1 MRDRA
6 HAKQRI
12 VLQIA
17 LHAGELAERPLVGG
31 PAVGQQ
37 FAFQHDLRIRGHHHV
52 HGLGAYEMR
61 GLAAQASRNLHF
73 VQPGR
78 GFIGGRHVL
87 ERMHAD
93 RDRHGERLFALVG
106 PGVVTAQVGG
116 REEINGHFPPRAKHQ
131 PVASG
136 IRSELGIIGEGNA
149 AGNVGCAVLFMHE
162 RDRQRREVDVV
173 ARRHNFLAW
182 RIVHEHRR

>member
-37 FAFQHDLRIRGHHHV
+37 FAFQHDLGIRGYHDV
-52 HGLGAYEMR
+52 YGLGAHEVR
-61 GLAAQASRNLHF
+61 GLAAQASRDLHF

-78 GFIGGRHVL
+78 GFICGGHVL
-87 ERMHAD
+87 ERMHSD
-93 RDRHGERLFALVG
+93 RDRHGQRLFALVG
-106 PGVVTAQVGG
+106 SGVVTAQ
-116 REEINGHFPPRAKHQ
+116 I
-131 PVASG
+131 
-136 IRSELGIIGEGNA
+136 
-149 AGNVGCAVLFMHE
+149 
-162 RDRQRREVDVV
+162 
-173 ARRHNFLAW
+173 
-182 RIVHEHRR
+182 